1 MKHFDEQLEHESPLM
16 REAIRLK
23 RCSRLLADWE
33 EFSGEE
39 GGVGRGG
46 KGESI
51 WETEY

>member
-33 EFSGEE
+33 EFSGE